1 MKKIPFA
8 VTLFA
13 FAACLAASPLLA
25 QNAPPA
31 QAPQQ
36 GAQAGPG
43 GPGGPGGAGGQ
54 GGPPGMSSAPQTMD
68 LATAKKM
75 VAAAEA
81 AATAANAHVA
91 ICVMD
96 TNGDV
101 VFFERM
107 DGAPTIAVVTS
118 QNKARAVLLFGMA
131 TGKIAEAMQGNKP
144 VTANIT
150 AQPMEGGGAV
160 TLMRGGLP
168 IVKNGKLIGAIG
180 IGGSAS
186 ETDEKFSQAGID
198 AIK

>member
-1 MKKIPFA
+1 MRKILFA
-8 VTLFA
+8 VTTFA
-13 FAACLAASPLLA
+13 FVACLATFPVVA
-25 QNAPPA
+25 QNAPSA

-36 GAQAGPG
+36 GAQG
-43 GPGGPGGAGGQ
+43 GPGGL
-54 GGPPGMSSAPQTMD
+54 GGPGMASAPQTMD

-81 AATAANAHVA
+81 AAAAANSHVA

-131 TGKIAEAMQGNKP
+131 TGKIAEAMQANKP

-168 IVKNGKLIGAIG
+168 IFKDGKLIGAIG
-180 IGGSAS
+180 AGGSAS
-186 ETDEKFSQAGID
+186 ENDEKFAQAGVD
-198 AIK
+198 AINAK

>member
-1 MKKIPFA
+1 MRKFLFA
-8 VTLFA
+8 VAIFA

-25 QNAPPA
+25 QSGPPG

-43 GPGGPGGAGGQ
+43 GPGGPGG
-54 GGPPGMSSAPQTMD
+54 PPGMTSTPQTMD
-68 LATAKKM
+68 LATAKNM

-180 IGGSAS
+180 AGGSAS

-198 AIK
+198 AINK

>member
-1 MKKIPFA
+1 MRKSLFA
-8 VTLFA
+8 LTVFA
-13 FAACLAASPLLA
+13 FAACLTASPIVA
-25 QNAPPA
+25 QSAPA
-31 QAPQQ
+31 GQAPQ

-43 GPGGPGGAGGQ
+43 GPGVQ
-54 GGPPGMSSAPQTMD
+54 GGPPGMASAPQTMD

-75 VAAAEA
+75 VTAAEA
-81 AATAANAHVA
+81 AATAMNAQVA

-131 TGKIAEAMQGNKP
+131 TGKIAETMQTGKP

-150 AQPMEGGGAV
+150 AQPMQGGGAV

-168 IVKNGKLIGAIG
+168 IFKDGKLIGAIG
-180 IGGSAS
+180 AGGSAS
-186 ETDEKFSQAGID
+186 ENDEKFAQAGID
-198 AIK
+198 AFGAKSSN

>member
-1 MKKIPFA
+1 MRKTPFA
-8 VTLFA
+8 MAVLVFA
-13 FAACLAASPLLA
+13 GCITASHPFA
-25 QNAPPA
+25 QNAPPG

-36 GAQAGPG
+36 GGPG
-43 GPGGPGGAGGQ
+43 GPGGPGGQ
-54 GGPPGMSSAPQTMD
+54 GGPAVTSAPQTMD
-68 LATAKKM
+68 LATAKKIA
-75 VAAAEA
+75 AAAETA
-81 AATAANAHVA
+81 AAAMSQHVA

-118 QNKARAVLLFGMA
+118 QNKARAVLLFGTS
-131 TGKIAEAMQGNKP
+131 TGKIAEAMQAGKP

-168 IVKNGKLIGAIG
+168 ILKDGKLIGAVG
-180 IGGSAS
+180 AGGSAS
-186 ETDEKFSQAGID
+186 ENDEKFAQAGID
-198 AIK
+198 AISAK